1 MIKFYI
7 TFSPIDLTGGSLLFF
22 LGAYTMMADLKKK
35 TNAKS
40 ATVRIAIMDGLIHIG
55 FYVGNAIAGPV
66 KKNLGLKYNFAL
78 GALMTI
84 IAAAYT
90 IIFVEETLVRE
101 EDRKREG
108 QIEDLIEKD
117 GNFLRDSSV

>member
-1 MIKFYI
+1 
-7 TFSPIDLTGGSLLFF
+7 
-22 LGAYTMMADLKKK
+22 MADLKKK

-55 FYVGNAIAGPV
+55 FYVGNAMAGPV

-101 EDRKREG
+101 EDRKREDNAD
-108 QIEDLIEKD
+108 DLIETE
-117 GNFLRDSSV
+117 GN

>member
-1 MIKFYI
+1 
-7 TFSPIDLTGGSLLFF
+7 
-22 LGAYTMMADLKKK
+22 MADLKKK

-55 FYVGNAIAGPV
+55 FYVGNAMAGPV

-90 IIFVEETLVRE
+90 IIFVEETLVKE
-101 EDRKREG
+101 EDREKEELDDKVIKKEG
-108 QIEDLIEKD
+108 MCQYVIKAFCL
-117 GNFLRDSSV
+117 LRK

>member
-1 MIKFYI
+1 
-7 TFSPIDLTGGSLLFF
+7 
-22 LGAYTMMADLKKK
+22 MMADLKKK

-55 FYVGNAIAGPV
+55 FYVGNAMAGPV

-101 EDRKREG
+101 EDRKREDNVD
-108 QIEDLIEKD
+108 DLIEKD
-117 GNFLRDSSV
+117 GNCYCTILAYSI

>member
-1 MIKFYI
+1 
-7 TFSPIDLTGGSLLFF
+7 
-22 LGAYTMMADLKKK
+22 
-35 TNAKS
+35 
-40 ATVRIAIMDGLIHIG
+40 MDGLIHIG
-55 FYVGNAIAGPV
+55 FYVGNAMAGPV

-101 EDRKREG
+101 EDRKGEDNAD
-108 QIEDLIEKD
+108 DLIETE
-117 GNFLRDSSV
+117 GN